1 MLKLQLKHF
10 FSVLILGFILPRSS
24 FAFVYFTDFSVYH
37 LFYCKPTSVGI
48 IKHLS
53 SLIHLS
59 IHASFTVSPL
69 LFFSI
74 FLVLFCH
81 KSILCAP
88 PPHYPDL
95 HSPNFNAPSLL
106 VVLCIYLILLSKPL
120 SYTSPVLLGHALKG
134 ITFSPPSPTSPPPI
148 PTEQKCCTPISRTHG
163 LSRKCPS
170 KTVLRCIKSC
180 IWMTWFLLKGDSVVG
195 WFKL

>member
-134 ITFSPPSPTSPPPI
+134 ITFSPHLQPPHP
-148 PTEQKCCTPISRTHG
+148 QS
-163 LSRKCPS
+163 
-170 KTVLRCIKSC
+170 
-180 IWMTWFLLKGDSVVG
+180 LLNRSAAPPLVGHTGFQENALPRQFWDALNHVFEWHDS
-195 WFKL
+195 F